1 MKKLLAIFLAMICA
15 FSACAVSASAATL
28 EDVLG
33 DIVEDQLGVTQEESD
48 LDAITY
54 GVFFE
59 NDSTSSATVLYMP
72 IQTLTFG
79 APVITTITT
88 DTPVAVDH
96 DWVCWKDKSTG
107 ALYYPGDEIEV
118 TGQVR
123 LVAVWQ
129 EKTDNYPS
137 FIRMAIAGLQAF
149 IKLIDKFLNAFESIN
164 NTRPLDT
171 TETTTAVVA

>member
-15 FSACAVSASAATL
+15 FSACAVSASASL
-28 EDVLG
+28 EGVLG
-33 DIVEDQLGVTQEESD
+33 DIIEDQLGVTQEESE

-59 NDSTSSATVLYMP
+59 NDPLSFTTVLYMP

-79 APVITTITT
+79 APVITTITN

-107 ALYYPGDEIEV
+107 ALYYPGDEIVV

-129 EKTDNYPS
+129 EKTDNYPG

-149 IKLIDKFLNAFESIN
+149 IKLIDKFLNAFDSIN
-164 NTRPLDT
+164 NTRPLET
-171 TETTTAVVA
+171 TEPTTAAF

>member
-15 FSACAVSASAATL
+15 FSACAVSASAML
-28 EDVLG
+28 EGVLG
-33 DIVEDQLGVTQEESD
+33 DIIEDQLGVTQEESD

-59 NDSTSSATVLYMP
+59 NDPLAFTTVLYMP

-79 APVITTITT
+79 APVITTLTT

-96 DWVCWKDKSTG
+96 DFVCWKDTTTG
-107 ALYYPGDEIEV
+107 TLYYPGDEIEV

-123 LVAVWQ
+123 LVAVWKD
-129 EKTDNYPS
+129 KTDNYPS

-149 IKLIDKFLNAFESIN
+149 VRVIDKFLNAFTSIN
-164 NTRPLDT
+164 NTRPLET
-171 TETTTAVVA
+171 TEPSTEANVF